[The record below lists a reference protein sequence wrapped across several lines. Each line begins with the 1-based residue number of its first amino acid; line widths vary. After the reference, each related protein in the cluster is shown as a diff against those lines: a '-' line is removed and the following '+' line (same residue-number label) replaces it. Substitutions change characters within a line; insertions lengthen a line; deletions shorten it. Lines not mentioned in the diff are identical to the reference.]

1 MDYSR
6 RYIYDYSVL
15 YLYVYEWTVLQDYI
29 IYELK
34 YRFIRYSIYIHDAKL
49 LG

>member
-1 MDYSR
+1 MEYSR

-15 YLYVYEWTVLQDYI
+15 YLYVWVWTVLQDYI

-34 YRFIRYSIYIHDAKL
+34 YRLYDIQFIYTMPNC
-49 LG
+49 

>member
-15 YLYVYEWTVLQDYI
+15 YLYVCDWTVLQGYI

-34 YRFIRYSIYIHDAKL
+34 I
-49 LG
+49 